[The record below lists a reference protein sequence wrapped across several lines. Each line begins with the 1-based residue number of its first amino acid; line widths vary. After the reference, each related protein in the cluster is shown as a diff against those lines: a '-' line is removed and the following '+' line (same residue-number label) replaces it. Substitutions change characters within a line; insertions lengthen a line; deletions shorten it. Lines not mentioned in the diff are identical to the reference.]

1 MKFVQ
6 LNVNG
11 KKVLVNLALV
21 TDIHIGDNCGC
32 RIYFGS
38 PNSCINID
46 ESFDEVESLLGF

>member
-21 TDIHIGDNCGC
+21 TKIPIVANRSC
-32 RIYFGS
+32 RIYFG
-38 PNSCINID
+38 NTNNCIDVD
-46 ESFDEVESLLGF
+46 ESLDEVENLLGF